1 MTASQ
6 CRVENHIEIE
16 PQRLNAFLYICFD
29 FDETKFKNCKLYGEL
44 RPVLKH
50 NFKEQKEFSD
60 CAENRTVDLTCSY
73 TTSETFN

>member
-6 CRVENHIEIE
+6 CRVENHVEIE

-50 NFKEQKEFSD
+50 NFKEQ
-60 CAENRTVDLTCSY
+60 
-73 TTSETFN
+73 